1 MKLVIHTQYTENYGD
16 EDKPYW
22 KMKGGDIYVVENL
35 TKAQVTKIQE
45 QGVPTLTALIE
56 FSNPYSTEYIIGFNV
71 VPDATNICE
80 EWETPTKLS
89 WVNGRWSALQVEEN
103 NELSCWNPK
112 IERRIQTWDL
122 MMQGQREN
130 YNCVFVMRNGSVV
143 KESDSMEAV

>member
-1 MKLVIHTQYTENYGD
+1 MKLVIYTQYAENYGD

-22 KMKGGDIYVVENL
+22 KMKGGDTYVVENL
-35 TKAQVTKIQE
+35 TQSQVTKIQE
-45 QGVPTLTALIE
+45 QGVPTLKALIE
-56 FSNPYSTEYIIGFNV
+56 YKNPMSEEYIIGFNV
-71 VPDATNICE
+71 VPDSTSICE

-89 WVNGRWSALQVEEN
+89 WLNSRWAALKVEEN